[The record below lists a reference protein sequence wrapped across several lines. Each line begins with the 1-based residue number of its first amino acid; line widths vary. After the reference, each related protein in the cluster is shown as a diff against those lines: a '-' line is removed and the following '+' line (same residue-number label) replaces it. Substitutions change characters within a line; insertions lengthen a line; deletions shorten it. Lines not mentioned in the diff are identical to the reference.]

1 MKTIFDLFFILAS
14 EGKMKTIFDLF
25 FILASEAKMKN
36 IFHLFFILA
45 SERQTLIFTDAN
57 FRQAKTK
64 NKNMAFR

>member
-1 MKTIFDLFFILAS
+1 MKTIFDLFFILV
-14 EGKMKTIFDLF
+14 
-25 FILASEAKMKN
+25 SEAKMKN

-64 NKNMAFR
+64 NKKMAFR